1 VPWSAP
7 LINLAFPRRR
17 QDVGVE
23 KPGLVASDVDGTLL
37 HPTDVITERT
47 ASVIER
53 IVAAGT
59 PFVLVSGRPPRWI
72 PRVAAE
78 AGVDGYA
85 ICGNGAVLYDIAAD
99 RVLGAHDLDPVLL
112 NDLVNALDEALPGC
126 RVATE
131 RIGERAL
138 SLDGREFATESDYA
152 DPWPG
157 DTVHVAPRAEV
168 LGHAANKLLVR
179 HVGMTSDQ
187 LAEAARSLFGDVV
200 DITFSSNVGLIE
212 ISPAGVTKGSGLAE
226 VAERLGVPAERVVAF
241 GDMPNDM
248 SMLRWAGHGVA
259 MANAHPD
266 VLAVADEVTAPNSE
280 DGVAQVLERW
290 F

>member
-1 VPWSAP
+1 
-7 LINLAFPRRR
+7 
-17 QDVGVE
+17 VE

-37 HPTDVITERT
+37 DPTDVVTPRT
-47 ASVIER
+47 TSVIKR
-53 IVAAGT
+53 VLATGT

-72 PRVAAE
+72 PRVAAA

-85 ICGNGAVLYDIAAD
+85 VCGNGAVLYDITAD
-99 RVLGAHDLDPVLL
+99 RVLGAHNIDPVLL
-112 NDLVNALDEALPGC
+112 NDLVNALDKGLPGC

-131 RIGERAL
+131 RVGERAL
-138 SLDGREFATESDYA
+138 SLDGTEFATEPDYEH
-152 DPWPG
+152 PWPG
-157 DTVHVAPRAEV
+157 DVVHTTSRAEV
-168 LGHAANKLLVR
+168 LGHPANKLLVR
-179 HVGMTSDQ
+179 HRGMTSDQ
-187 LAEAARSLFGDVV
+187 LAEAARALLGDVV
-200 DITFSSNVGLIE
+200 DITFSSNVGMLE
-212 ISPAGVTKGSGLAE
+212 ISPGGVTKGSGLAE
-226 VAERLGVPAERVVAF
+226 VAALVGVPAERVVAF

-266 VLAVADEVTAPNSE
+266 LIAVADEVTAPNSE